1 MKKILLIILILP
13 LSSYAQIYKHNR
25 VFNDSLV
32 FKNFNQGYLD
42 SQECFN
48 GTNDFLLGLVST
60 PIYFAPA
67 AISFLVPPKNN
78 RLLNIQNPNNE
89 YLNLNTDYYSGYKYG
104 ARKKKQKRLIQGG
117 LTPVAFFGTVIIIVL
132 SSNSSN

>member
-42 SQECFN
+42 SQEYFN
-48 GTNDFLLGLVST
+48 GTNDFL
-60 PIYFAPA
+60 
-67 AISFLVPPKNN
+67 
-78 RLLNIQNPNNE
+78 
-89 YLNLNTDYYSGYKYG
+89 
-104 ARKKKQKRLIQGG
+104 
-117 LTPVAFFGTVIIIVL
+117 
-132 SSNSSN
+132 

>member
-1 MKKILLIILILP
+1 MKRIIILLFLLP
-13 LSSYAQIYKHNR
+13 LSSFSQIHNHNK

-32 FKNFNQGYLD
+32 YNNFNQGYLD
-42 SQECFN
+42 SQEYFN
-48 GTNDFLLGLVST
+48 GTNDFLLELVST

-67 AISFLVPPKNN
+67 AISFFVLPKNN

-104 ARKKKQKRLIQGG
+104 ARKKKLKRLIQGS
-117 LTPVAFFGTVIIIVL
+117 LTPIAFFRTVIIIVL

>member
-42 SQECFN
+42 SQEYFN

-67 AISFLVPPKNN
+67 AISFFVPPSLVLKGF
-78 RLLNIQNPNNE
+78 P
-89 YLNLNTDYYSGYKYG
+89 
-104 ARKKKQKRLIQGG
+104 
-117 LTPVAFFGTVIIIVL
+117 L
-132 SSNSSN
+132 SSLIVPKSICLYSLAGKSKYLIVSNN